1 MKDIKDLIG
10 ACSGESRFVVTS
22 RKIESLKDLKSLKFE
37 NVDVKQLS
45 NPQMELFTE
54 KYLGKEK
61 GGRLL
66 KELERHSLITEAR
79 NPLILWFMILEFQR
93 DESKIS
99 ANKGVLFKNVIE
111 HHFLKE
117 WDEKVIPTKL
127 DSQKY
132 TDLKIEVLSR
142 LAFFMVVEDDS
153 VKIEEG
159 KAKEIIDDVIKE
171 GRTNYKDIRD
181 ELLRQLF
188 KSHILTK
195 VGTELSFWHKS
206 FRDYFAA
213 LELVDIFQRDP
224 EELMNQ
230 YATER
235 WEGAILFFVGIIVD
249 PSDFVNRLIQPF
261 WWNLLKY
268 RSQVMFRLSLAAKC
282 IGANNRVSIETQ
294 EKVIEQLTS
303 FIQIWESG
311 EKPLSLYSWVYFL
324 FYMPLEA
331 FQALGEMKSEKAVD
345 YLGKYLETHE
355 HGQRAVKALLNVPL
369 TEKAQNSLLYAALRH
384 EDGVVRDYASE
395 ILAESMSQ
403 EIESKL
409 LQVLND
415 SIEKI
420 EVRIN
425 ALYTLRGHSGLNHF
439 IPLSMKK
446 KYSDEVICSIV
457 KLALEPAGDLQ
468 SNAVCTLG
476 CFWGKDEKERI
487 TNLLIHALL
496 NNPDADIRAN
506 AAYALFRHRTNSVRK
521 ALIQALD
528 DRSVKVRIR
537 AAHAFRYVGIDTE
550 EEENEASRKL
560 SNLFS
565 DKDNSVRINAIE
577 AYGYVRRNPTDAEL
591 FHLVKLLKDEDIS
604 IRSYAAETL
613 GCLKAECAFDQLNE
627 MVEIERY
634 AIPWASAVWAILQIE
649 PNFIEDIKENQW
661 EDQYIR
667 LLYDDDIDKRT
678 AAAGILEKI
687 GTDKALPFLKEI
699 ASDPAKS
706 RDIGRLFPAIHNIE
720 ERIKR
725 RDI

>member
-1 MKDIKDLIG
+1 
-10 ACSGESRFVVTS
+10 
-22 RKIESLKDLKSLKFE
+22 
-37 NVDVKQLS
+37 
-45 NPQMELFTE
+45 
-54 KYLGKEK
+54 
-61 GGRLL
+61 
-66 KELERHSLITEAR
+66 
-79 NPLILWFMILEFQR
+79 
-93 DESKIS
+93 
-99 ANKGVLFKNVIE
+99 
-111 HHFLKE
+111 LKE
-117 WDEKVIPTKL
+117 WDEKVIPAKL
-127 DSQKY
+127 DRQKY

-142 LAFFMVVEDDS
+142 LAFFMVGEDDS

-159 KAKEIIDDVIKE
+159 KAKEIIDDFLKE
-171 GRTNYKDIRD
+171 GRTDYKNIRD
-181 ELLRQLF
+181 EILSQLY
-188 KSHILTK
+188 KSHVLIK
-195 VGTELSFWHKS
+195 IGTQVSFWHKS

-213 LELVDIFQRDP
+213 LELVEIYQRDFGGF
-224 EELMNQ
+224 MNE

-235 WEGAILFFVGIIVD
+235 WEGAILFFVGIMDD
-249 PSDFVNRLIQPF
+249 PSDFVDRLIQPF
-261 WWNLLKY
+261 WLNLLKY
-268 RSQVMFRLSLAAKC
+268 RSQVVFRLSLAAKC
-282 IGANNRVSIETQ
+282 IGANNKVRIETQ
-294 EKVIEQLTS
+294 QKVIEQLTS
-303 FIQIWESG
+303 IIQICYSE
-311 EKPLSLYSWVYFL
+311 EKPLSLKSWAYSLY
-324 FYMPLEA
+324 YMHLEA
-331 FQALGEMKSEKAVD
+331 FQALGEMKSEKAAD
-345 YLGKYLETHE
+345 YLGEYLETHE
-355 HGQRAVKALLNVPL
+355 HGHRAVNALRNVPL

-384 EDGVVRDYASE
+384 ENGVVRDYASE

-409 LQVLND
+409 LQVHND
-415 SIEKI
+415 RQEKI

-457 KLALEPAGDLQ
+457 KLALESAEVLK

-476 CFWGKDEKERI
+476 CFGNKDEKERI

-506 AAYALFRHRTNSVRK
+506 AAYALFWHRTNPVRK

-591 FHLVKLLKDEDIS
+591 FHLIKLLKDEDIS

-613 GCLKAECAFDQLNE
+613 GRLKAESALNQLNE
-627 MVEIERY
+627 MAKIEKY
-634 AIPWASAVWAILQIE
+634 ESPKASAIGAILQIE
-649 PNFIEDIKENQW
+649 PNFSEDIKENHW
-661 EDQYIR
+661 EDPYIR
-667 LLYDDDIDKRT
+667 LLHDDDIDKRT
-678 AAAGILEKI
+678 AAVKVLEKI
-687 GTDKALPFLKEI
+687 GTDKSLPFLKEI
-699 ASDPAKS
+699 ASDPVES
-706 RDIGRLFPAIHNIE
+706 RGIGRLFPAIYNIE